1 MTRSDWGDDCIN
13 VGNVDWNN
21 VFQNWNNGAISPTT
35 NFHFK
40 EEYSQYESQ
49 VGIYA
54 GTGFNEN
61 QLAPV
66 PYIVAK
72 RVDEQ
77 TDASGKLNV
86 KIRVKAGQ

>member
-1 MTRSDWGDDCIN
+1 MGSTFGDNSIVIN
-13 VGNVDWNN
+13 AAANDIFENVNDWN
-21 VFQNWNNGAISPTT
+21 ISAVS

-40 EEYSQYESQ
+40 DEYKQYEGQ

-54 GTGFNEN
+54 GTGFNDS
-61 QLAPV
+61 QIAPV

-72 RVDEQ
+72 RIDEQ
-77 TDASGKLNV
+77 TDASGKLNI